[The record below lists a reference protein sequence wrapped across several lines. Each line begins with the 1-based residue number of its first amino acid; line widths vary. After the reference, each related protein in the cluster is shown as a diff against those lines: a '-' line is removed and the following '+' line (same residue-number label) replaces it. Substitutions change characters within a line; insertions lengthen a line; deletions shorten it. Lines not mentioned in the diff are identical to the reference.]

1 MAAVAAIKNGDIVAY
16 PTEGVFGLGCDPANT
31 DAVTRLLALKQ
42 RDADKGLILIA
53 SDREQLTPYI
63 GTLTDAIEQKL
74 ANTWPGPV
82 TWILPC
88 REDTPSLL
96 SGGRTTIATRI
107 TSHPPAVLLC
117 EQCGHALVSTSANQ
131 SGQPAC
137 TSAQQVE
144 ALFGD
149 KVSYTLRQPVGD
161 LTGPTPIFDGITGKQ
176 LR

>member
-1 MAAVAAIKNGDIVAY
+1 MAY

-31 DAVTRLLALKQ
+31 DAIAQLVALKQ

-53 SDREQLTPYI
+53 SQREQLAPYI
-63 GTLTDAIEQKL
+63 GDLTDAIEQKL
-74 ANTWPGPV
+74 ADTWPGPV

-88 REDTPSLL
+88 SKTTSSLL

-107 TSHPPAVLLC
+107 TSHPPAAFLC

-137 TSAQQVE
+137 TNAAEVE
-144 ALFGD
+144 LLFGD
-149 KVSYTLRQPVGD
+149 KISYVLRQPIGN
-161 LTGPTPIFDGITGKQ
+161 LTGPTPIFDGISGTQ